1 MKKTIKGLL
10 TTILAISLISCIS
23 VMAFATE
30 ETAHA
35 LDHEHTH
42 EGVPTCQGHWCDIC
56 GDFYG
61 EPNLDAHEFEDATCT
76 TPKTCL
82 ECGEV
87 HGEALGHDFVEVA
100 AEEPAICGICGEP
113 ELAMVIFDPPAV
125 TVWIEGF
132 TRVILDFVQK
142 FFLHLGEIFVAT
154 TSMAA

>member
-1 MKKTIKGLL
+1 MKKTIKGLF
-10 TTILAISLISCIS
+10 TIILAISLISCIG

-56 GDFYG
+56 EDFYG
-61 EPNLDAHEFEDATCT
+61 EPNLEMHSYAEPLTE
-76 TPKTCL
+76 
-82 ECGEV
+82 EES
-87 HGEALGHDFVEVA
+87 ALCD
-100 AEEPAICGICGEP
+100 ICGEP

-132 TRVILDFVQK
+132 TRVILDFMQK
-142 FFLHLGEIFVAT
+142 FLLHLSEIFISTSSMVA
-154 TSMAA
+154 